1 MCIIVVEMVWIIY
14 GFLAFISTRIATAPI
29 IPPRIKSTCIGNPP
43 VAVAVP
49 EGPFGLTKAISALFI
64 FLICAKPDICICAL
78 GGGLDDLMLTS

>member
-1 MCIIVVEMVWIIY
+1 MDGVKILAEVLSNY

-49 EGPFGLTKAISALFI
+49 EGPCGLTKAISAPPI
-64 FLICAKPDICICAL
+64 FL
-78 GGGLDDLMLTS
+78 T